1 MRQKGGDSNKK
12 SQRTFFTPPKQT
24 KGLDN
29 PLAAIEKKND
39 FWLKK
44 QPNPQLQPQQ
54 KTPSAEELALNVAV
68 LFSFMGK

>member
-12 SQRTFFTPPKQT
+12 SQRTFFTPPKQI
-24 KGLDN
+24 KGLDK

-44 QPNPQLQPQQ
+44 QPQPQLT
-54 KTPSAEELALNVAV
+54 TPSTEELALNVAV